1 MLLFL
6 HIKGV
11 LCMRVA
17 IYIRVSTRLQED
29 KFSLSSQ
36 KLELEKYANE
46 KCWKV
51 IDIFKDVDSG
61 GKFDKVGLNALMECI
76 EDGLVDVVLC
86 MDQDRLSRLDTIE
99 WELLK
104 QTLREN
110 GVKIAEPGVLT
121 DLTNENDEF
130 ISDIKNLIAK
140 KEKRTVVRRMMRG
153 LRQYVREGNFYG
165 KLPFFYKFDKATKVV
180 SIDEEYAWIVG
191 FIDESYLDKRIGFKG
206 IAAALNEIT
215 LSPNKKKWSAVTVYN
230 ILKNRAYHGDLI
242 RNFKNYEPIIV
253 EDFFPPL
260 RTKETYLRI
269 QNEMSKRHK
278 KRETAH
284 PHFLRD
290 IQIKCAHCGYVLGIQ
305 TGSTKHRG
313 KYNYYFQHS
322 SFKQSTSDCYNHD
335 YINTKRVYR
344 PLLDKI
350 KEILS
355 SEETARKFLKFK
367 GDDTDTSTL
376 EKRIEATQKSYNKAQ
391 TKLDNLIDLY
401 LDGEFNKQQ
410 LKKRKDKIEIDIQ
423 VLKDELEQLKRQF
436 VAVTQNKITYD
447 VILSYFSVVDDLDD
461 LHESDLQSVLGDLFP
476 QATYNFLSEEMTFH
490 ALVNDAQL
498 DVTVKLEDSRQL
510 LHDKVSVASAKRYKE
525 YQQIIAANPN
535 CTQKQLTRL
544 SGYNALTVKRDLERY
559 GRPGG
564 LKNKKGDP
572 LIREH
577 RMNEIRDMLKVNVSY
592 AEMARILEMDPATV
606 RRYAME
612 IRNEP

>member
-46 KCWKV
+46 KSWKV

-290 IQIKCAHCGYVLGIQ
+290 IQIKCAHCGYTLGIQ

-313 KYNYYFQHS
+313 KYN
-322 SFKQSTSDCYNHD
+322 
-335 YINTKRVYR
+335 
-344 PLLDKI
+344 
-350 KEILS
+350 
-355 SEETARKFLKFK
+355 
-367 GDDTDTSTL
+367 
-376 EKRIEATQKSYNKAQ
+376 
-391 TKLDNLIDLY
+391 
-401 LDGEFNKQQ
+401 
-410 LKKRKDKIEIDIQ
+410 
-423 VLKDELEQLKRQF
+423 
-436 VAVTQNKITYD
+436 
-447 VILSYFSVVDDLDD
+447 
-461 LHESDLQSVLGDLFP
+461 
-476 QATYNFLSEEMTFH
+476 
-490 ALVNDAQL
+490 
-498 DVTVKLEDSRQL
+498 
-510 LHDKVSVASAKRYKE
+510 
-525 YQQIIAANPN
+525 
-535 CTQKQLTRL
+535 
-544 SGYNALTVKRDLERY
+544 
-559 GRPGG
+559 
-564 LKNKKGDP
+564 
-572 LIREH
+572 
-577 RMNEIRDMLKVNVSY
+577 
-592 AEMARILEMDPATV
+592 
-606 RRYAME
+606 
-612 IRNEP
+612 